1 MPKQIKSTLDVREA
15 CVLAARAA
23 IAEHGV
29 ENLSLRDVAR
39 RLGVSHQAP
48 YKHYAN
54 RDMLL
59 AEVMRR
65 CFEHFAKHLDSRE
78 RSDLAHEDMSS
89 MGCAYLEYAR
99 NNPLEYRLMFGTP
112 WPASAEHPELVR
124 DAQHAF
130 GLLKVAL
137 RRTHGDN
144 VSQSAIE
151 LDALFVWSA
160 LHGLASILQ
169 SNAIDS
175 LGLSASILNDS
186 PQHVLQRIGSG
197 LAPR

>member
-1 MPKQIKSTLDVREA
+1 MRKQIKTTLDVREA

-54 RDMLL
+54 RHVLL

-65 CFEHFAKHLDSRE
+65 SFEHFAKHLDSRE
-78 RSDLAHEDMSS
+78 RSEPAHEDMSS
-89 MGCAYLEYAR
+89 MGHAYLKYAR
-99 NNPLEYRLMFGTP
+99 ENPLEYRLMFGTP
-112 WPASAEHPELVR
+112 WPASAEHPQLVR

-130 GLLKVAL
+130 DLLKVAL
-137 RRTHGDN
+137 TRTHGE
-144 VSQSAIE
+144 SAMC
-151 LDALFVWSA
+151 
-160 LHGLASILQ
+160 
-169 SNAIDS
+169 
-175 LGLSASILNDS
+175 
-186 PQHVLQRIGSG
+186 
-197 LAPR
+197 

>member
-1 MPKQIKSTLDVREA
+1 MPKQLKTPLDVREA

-54 RDMLL
+54 RDVLL

-65 CFEHFAKHLDSRE
+65 CFEHFAKYLDSRE
-78 RSDLAHEDMSS
+78 RFELAQDDMSS
-89 MGCAYLEYAR
+89 MGRAYLAYAR

-130 GLLKVAL
+130 GLLKAAL
-137 RRTHGDN
+137 ARTHGESAD
-144 VSQSAIE
+144 QTAIE
-151 LDALFVWSA
+151 LDALFIWSA

-175 LGLSASILNDS
+175 LGLSASVLEHS
-186 PQHVLQRIGSG
+186 PLHVLQRIGSG

>member
-1 MPKQIKSTLDVREA
+1 MTKRNQPPLDVREA
-15 CVLAARAA
+15 CVVAARAA

-54 RDMLL
+54 RDALL

-65 CFEHFAKHLDSRE
+65 CFEHFAQHLDARKHNE
-78 RSDLAHEDMSS
+78 LPHEDMSA
-89 MGCAYLEYAR
+89 MGRAYLEYAQA
-99 NNPLEYRLMFGTP
+99 NPLEYRLMFGTP
-112 WPASAEHPELVR
+112 WPAAAEHPGLVR

-130 GLLKVAL
+130 GLLKLAL
-137 RRTHGDN
+137 KRTHGAKAS
-144 VSQSAIE
+144 SQAIE
-151 LDALFVWSA
+151 LDALFIWSA
-160 LHGLASILQ
+160 LHGLSSILQ

-175 LGLSASILNDS
+175 LGLSQSVLKKS
-186 PQHVLQRIGSG
+186 PTHVLQRIGSG
-197 LAPR
+197 LA